1 MHSKIIKVRYPN
13 LRGNSIKS
21 AAHTNQE
28 RLLKTLNH
36 LMIKES
42 TNGSSKEKTMME
54 GSGIEGSRASTKN
67 NSLTAKELALAPRAS
82 ERRSKKPKT
91 FAL

>member
-1 MHSKIIKVRYPN
+1 MKSKIIKVRYPN

-28 RLLKTLNH
+28 RLLKSLNS
-36 LMIKES
+36 LLLKENLV
-42 TNGSSKEKTMME
+42 NGRPEGFRGPSVLHSKGKNGDAK
-54 GSGIEGSRASTKN
+54 GSGIDAPRASTKN
-67 NSLTAKELALAPRAS
+67 
-82 ERRSKKPKT
+82 KKPKT